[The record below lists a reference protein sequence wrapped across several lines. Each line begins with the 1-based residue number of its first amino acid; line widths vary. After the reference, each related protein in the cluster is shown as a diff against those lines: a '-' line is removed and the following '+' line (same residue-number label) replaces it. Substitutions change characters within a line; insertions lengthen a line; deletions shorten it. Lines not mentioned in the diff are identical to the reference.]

1 MCMEGKIRIMLE
13 NTADLWVMHLAGRF
27 VTGSDEEYR
36 RTKKEVE
43 EKGIRVVV
51 ADCRELPY
59 VDSTGLSFMIGMYK
73 TLRNSRGLLVLANA
87 NRRVKE
93 VLRIT
98 HLDGFLPV
106 FETVEDALEALA
118 SSRMKSQVLIPLP
131 LTA

>member
-1 MCMEGKIRIMLE
+1 MGKEGTIQIMLE
-13 NTADLWVMHLAGRF
+13 ETAGLCVMHLAGRF

-36 RTKKEVE
+36 CMKREVE
-43 EKGIRVVV
+43 RKGVRVVV

-59 VDSTGLSFMIGMYK
+59 VDSTGLSFMVRLYK
-73 TLRNSRGLLVLANA
+73 TLRDCRGLLVLANA

-98 HLDGFLPV
+98 RLDGFLPV

-118 SSRMKSQVLIPLP
+118 SSRMKSQILIPLP
-131 LTA
+131 LSA